1 MDDIFNTN
9 PINEP
14 SAIDPAPVQPTPN
27 TPVQPN
33 TDPIIDGGAQQPTSP
48 YTNPYTPP
56 YNAPYNTPY
65 NQNNPYNTNNQTN
78 TYTQTAS
85 QYTKPKKPKNKANVG
100 KLVFAVLLCM
110 CIVFSSVSIGL
121 SLSDKK
127 TGNNNSFI
135 SKNDNDNPSD
145 DGAKANIE
153 NSPSSFSE
161 YSGNGSMTPEQIY
174 KAVKDINVGILIYSQ
189 NRSVGGGSGI
199 VVGADKNNKYTYII
213 TAAHVISD
221 DNINIQ
227 VQFSD
232 ESVVDAEIV
241 GFDKKTDVGVVRV
254 QKTGLKAATFGN
266 SDKLTVGQS
275 VYAIGNPF
283 GTEFFG
289 SFTSGM
295 ISAIDR
301 PIQATNST
309 YDLPCIQHDAAINSG
324 NSGGALVNEFG
335 QIIGLNNAKLSS
347 NQDSIDGMGFA
358 VPSNTMLE
366 TYNEIIKNGF
376 VSRPVLGI
384 EYFCAADDN
393 TFATIAWKNNLPY
406 GSIVIASINEKSDVA
421 NHGIKVGDV
430 VTAVNGKKLNTTDIL
445 LETIEK
451 GKIGDEI
458 TLTVHRVNNDGT
470 VGKAFNAKVKLV
482 ADSEL
487 AKTVEQTTQ
496 PQIEEF
502 DPFNPFSYFEGF
514 GF

>member
-1 MDDIFNTN
+1 MDDFFNTN

-14 SAIDPAPVQPTPN
+14 SATDPAPAQPTP
-27 TPVQPN
+27 TEPAQPS
-33 TDPIIDGGAQQPTSP
+33 TDPIMGGTKQTP
-48 YTNPYTPP
+48 YNNPYNTP
-56 YNAPYNTPY
+56 YNSPYNTPY
-65 NQNNPYNTNNQTN
+65 NQTNQYTTN
-78 TYTQTAS
+78 TQPNVYNQTAS
-85 QYTKPKKPKNKANVG
+85 QYIKPKKPKNKTNIG

-127 TGNNNSFI
+127 GSNNSFI
-135 SKNDNDNPSD
+135 SKDNNDKTND
-145 DGAKANIE
+145 DGAKANVE

-161 YSGNGSMTPEQIY
+161 YSGKGSMTPEQVY
-174 KAVKDINVGILIYSQ
+174 NAVKDINVGILIYSQ
-189 NRSVGGGSGI
+189 NQSVGGGSGI

-221 DNINIQ
+221 SNINIQ

-254 QKTGLKAATFGN
+254 EKTGLKAATFGN
-266 SDKLTVGQS
+266 SDKLTVGQT

-301 PIQATNST
+301 PIQTTNSS

-376 VSRPVLGI
+376 VSRPALGI
-384 EYFCAADDN
+384 EYFRAADDN
-393 TFATIAWKNNLPY
+393 TYATVAWRNNLPF
-406 GSIVIASINEKSDVA
+406 GSIVIASINEKSDIG
-421 NHGIKVGDV
+421 NHGIKIGDV
-430 VTAVNGKKLNTTDIL
+430 ITAVNGKKLTSTDIL
-445 LETIEK
+445 LETIEE
-451 GKIGDEI
+451 GKVGDEI
-458 TLTVHRVNNDGT
+458 TLTIHRLNNDGS
-470 VGKAFNAKVKLV
+470 VNKSFNAKVKLI
-482 ADSEL
+482 ADTGSS
-487 AKTVEQTTQ
+487 TPTEQTTE
-496 PQIEEF
+496 PQVVPF
-502 DPFNPFSYFEGF
+502 DPFDPFSYFEGF